1 MFVDMTIQEASRH
14 IINQLKTIYE
24 DSEAENIS
32 GWVIEYITDIRR
44 TDRIINKEKSI
55 SPGQELQLNQYMH
68 RLLQHEPVQYVF
80 NEAWFCGLKFYVD
93 KNVLIPRP
101 ESEELVEWIISDCK
115 FPIDKLSILDIGSG
129 SGCLPIVLKKRLTKA
144 DVWSCDVSQE
154 ALKVANQNATA
165 LGVNVKFEEL
175 DFLNEEHR
183 ENLPSFDIIVSNP
196 PYIPEKDKENMR
208 PNVIDHEPATALFV
222 PDNDALIF
230 YKAIADFGKKHL
242 IKNGIMY
249 MEINECFWQRNFCNI
264 SIKGLQDGIKKRY
277 AGKRE
282 DDKSFLL
289 IDPGV
294 FCFIHHSIDR
304 RFPGND

>member
-1 MFVDMTIQEASRH
+1 MTLQDANKLIA
-14 IINQLKTIYE
+14 NKLKTIYE

-32 GWVIEYITDIRR
+32 GLVIEHLAGVRKSDR
-44 TDRIINKEKSI
+44 TFNKEKPI
-55 SPGQELQLNQYMH
+55 SPGQELQLNQYLI
-68 RLLQHEPVQYVF
+68 RLLQHEPVQYVL

-101 ESEELVEWIISDCK
+101 ETEELVEWIISDCK
-115 FPIDKLSILDIGSG
+115 PCLPAGRFPIDKLSILDIGSG
-129 SGCLPIVLKKRLTKA
+129 SGCIPIALKKRLEKA
-144 DVWSCDVSQE
+144 DVWSCDISQE

-183 ENLPSFDIIVSNP
+183 ENLPAFDIIVSNP
-196 PYIPEKDKENMR
+196 PYIPGKDKENMR
-208 PNVIDHEPATALFV
+208 LNVIDHEPATALFV

-249 MEINECFWQRNFCNI
+249 MEINESFGNETSVLFQSKGYRTVLKKDMQGKERM
-264 SIKGLQDGIKKRY
+264 IK
-277 AGKRE
+277 A
-282 DDKSFLL
+282 F
-289 IDPGV
+289 
-294 FCFIHHSIDR
+294 F
-304 RFPGND
+304 